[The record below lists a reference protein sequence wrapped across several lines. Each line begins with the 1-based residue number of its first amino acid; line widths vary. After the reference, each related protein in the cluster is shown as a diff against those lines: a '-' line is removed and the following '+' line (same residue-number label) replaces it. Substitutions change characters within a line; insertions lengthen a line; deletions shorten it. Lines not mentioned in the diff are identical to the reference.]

1 MRQTKKTVKSL
12 IRLKQEGKKISM
24 LTSYDYTIAKIVD
37 STGIDVILV
46 GDSLS
51 NVFQGNETTIPVTIE
66 EMIYHAKA
74 VTKAVKQAF
83 VVIDMPFGSYQVNED
98 LALSNAIKLIKET
111 NAQAVKLEG
120 GVEIANTILKIVSAG
135 IPVMGHLGLTPQSIH
150 QLGSF
155 DLQATSNEAQEK
167 ILSDAI
173 ALENAGCFAL
183 VLEKIPSSIA
193 KIISATL
200 TIPVI
205 GIGAGNQCDGQVL
218 VINDLLGLD
227 PTFKPKFVRQ
237 YMNLNELIAKAV
249 QSYIEDVSNGQFPN
263 EHESY

>member
-1 MRQTKKTVKSL
+1 
-12 IRLKQEGKKISM
+12 M

-120 GVEIANTILKIVSAG
+120 GVEIASTIFKIVSAG

-193 KIISATL
+193 KTISATL

-249 QSYIEDVSNGQFPN
+249 ESYIEDVKNGQFPN
-263 EHESY
+263 EQETY

>member
-1 MRQTKKTVKSL
+1 M
-12 IRLKQEGKKISM
+12 
-24 LTSYDYTIAKIVD
+24 
-37 STGIDVILV
+37 
-46 GDSLS
+46 
-51 NVFQGNETTIPVTIE
+51 E

-120 GVEIANTILKIVSAG
+120 GVEIANTIFKIVSAG

-227 PTFKPKFVRQ
+227 PTFKPKFVRH

-249 QSYIEDVSNGQFPN
+249 ESYIEDVKNGQFPN
-263 EHESY
+263 EQETY

>member
-1 MRQTKKTVKSL
+1 
-12 IRLKQEGKKISM
+12 M

-111 NAQAVKLEG
+111 NAPAVKLEG
-120 GVEIANTILKIVSAG
+120 GVEIANTIFKIVSAG

-167 ILSDAI
+167 ILNDAI
-173 ALENAGCFAL
+173 ALEKAGCFAL

-193 KIISATL
+193 KTISATL

-249 QSYIEDVSNGQFPN
+249 ESYIEDVKNGQFPN
-263 EHESY
+263 EQETY

>member
-1 MRQTKKTVKSL
+1 L
-12 IRLKQEGKKISM
+12 IKLKQEGKKISM
-24 LTSYDYTIAKIVD
+24 LTAYDFTIAKIID
-37 STGIDVILV
+37 SAGIDIVLV

-51 NVFQGNETTIPVTIE
+51 NVFQGNDTTIPVTIE

-74 VTKAVKQAF
+74 VVKGVKQAF

-98 LALSNAIKLIKET
+98 AALLNAIKIIKET
-111 NAQAVKLEG
+111 NAPAVKLEG
-120 GVEIANTILKIVSAG
+120 GIEIANTICKIVSAG

-155 DLQATSNEAQEK
+155 ELQATTKEAQDK

-193 KIISATL
+193 KIITSTL

-218 VINDLLGLD
+218 VVNDLLGLE
-227 PTFKPKFVRQ
+227 PSFKPKFVRQ
-237 YMNLNELIAKAV
+237 YLNLNELITKAV
-249 QSYIEDVSNGQFPN
+249 ASYIEDVEKSQFPN

>member
-1 MRQTKKTVKSL
+1 MRHTKKTVKSL

-120 GVEIANTILKIVSAG
+120 GVEIASTIFKIVSAG

-193 KIISATL
+193 KTISATL

-249 QSYIEDVSNGQFPN
+249 ESYIEDVKNGQFPN
-263 EHESY
+263 EQETY